1 MGKRGFDLEKIKN
14 IERKESRYPK
24 QLDRMHKDKL
34 TTKYI
39 EETVKKAVDN
49 LNNNIRSFVIYGD
62 PQSGKTEMMIALTA
76 KLLDEPLTV
85 IEHIFV
91 AGAGLWHLGI
101 SVLILISLPASIF
114 KSIRNRLSKKQFLPI
129 PFMTGL
135 SFGFTFMGALGL
147 IAGSL

>member
-1 MGKRGFDLEKIKN
+1 MDKILVLFLIGIAFGVIVPFTEKAN
-14 IERKESRYPK
+14 
-24 QLDRMHKDKL
+24 Q
-34 TTKYI
+34 
-39 EETVKKAVDN
+39 
-49 LNNNIRSFVIYGD
+49 
-62 PQSGKTEMMIALTA
+62 TA

-85 IEHIFV
+85 IEKIFV
-91 AGAGLWHLGI
+91 SGAGIWHLGI

-147 IAGSL
+147 IAGVL